1 MSGFTTE
8 YDGEGNVVARTTREQ
23 EMNDIFRRDGSFGFG
38 GEGDGAAK
46 MAAMR
51 HELTRIMKVGMPVN
65 MLANAAKAR
74 GIAPETLGSLKQVAN
89 KTIDPARRREIAKN
103 VVGFLR
109 TQPVVKP

>member
-8 YDGEGNVVARTTREQ
+8 YDGEGNMVARTTREQ
-23 EMNDIFRRDGSFGFG
+23 EMHDIFRRDGSFGFG

-51 HELTRIMKVGMPVN
+51 HELTRIMKVGMPVS

-74 GIAPETLGSLKQVAN
+74 GIAPESIGALKQMTN
-89 KTIDPARRREIAKN
+89 QSIDPSRRREIAKN

-109 TQPVVKP
+109 GQPVVKP